1 MVIDDE
7 ANTRVELWLIVSIN
21 EIVPRSSVDGRRDVS
36 INEIAPKSLVYD
48 SIFDF
53 C

>member
-1 MVIDDE
+1 MIDAE
-7 ANTRVELWLIVSIN
+7 AYTRVELLLIVSIN

-36 INEIAPKSLVYD
+36 INKVVHKSLVYD
-48 SIFDF
+48 SIFVF

>member
-1 MVIDDE
+1 MIDDE
-7 ANTRVELWLIVSIN
+7 AYTRVELLLIVSIN
-21 EIVPRSSVDGRRDVS
+21 KILPWSSVDGRRDVS

>member
-1 MVIDDE
+1 MINAE
-7 ANTRVELWLIVSIN
+7 ANTSVELWLIVSIN
-21 EIVPRSSVDGRRDVS
+21 KIVPRSSVDGRRDVS
-36 INEIAPKSLVYD
+36 INKIVPKGLVYD